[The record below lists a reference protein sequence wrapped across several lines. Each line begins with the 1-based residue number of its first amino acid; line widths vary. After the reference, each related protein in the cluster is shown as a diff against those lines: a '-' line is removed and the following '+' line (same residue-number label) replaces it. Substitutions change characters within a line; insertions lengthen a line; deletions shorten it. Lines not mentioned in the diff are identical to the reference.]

1 MSEQGQSSVHP
12 HFVSTTS
19 SNRHGRLKKEIES
32 VIGTRADMQLDAGL
46 DEKIM
51 LVSRDDS
58 SCLVVSYRE
67 IKTCVEAAYS

>member
-1 MSEQGQSSVHP
+1 MS
-12 HFVSTTS
+12 
-19 SNRHGRLKKEIES
+19 
-32 VIGTRADMQLDAGL
+32 RADMQLDAGL